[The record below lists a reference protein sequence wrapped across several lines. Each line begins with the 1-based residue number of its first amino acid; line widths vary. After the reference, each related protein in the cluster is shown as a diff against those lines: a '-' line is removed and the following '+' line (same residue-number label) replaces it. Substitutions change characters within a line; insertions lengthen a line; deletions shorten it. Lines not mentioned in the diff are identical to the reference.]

1 MIKNLELKIHP
12 PVVAM
17 LFAAAGWLGSR
28 LAFGGEL
35 VLPYRKVLVVMLVLA
50 GLVVAMSGLLA
61 FVRARTT
68 VNPKAPERSSAVVSS
83 GIYRYTRNPMYLG
96 FVFLLTAWAVYLGHL
111 VPWLLIPL
119 FMVFLTRLQIR
130 PEERALTKLFGDEY
144 REYRQRVRRWL

>member
-1 MIKNLELKIHP
+1 
-12 PVVAM
+12 M